1 MAALFVPVWDQALK
15 VCQFAERPIQKKIS
29 CVSIP
34 KIITHSILPP
44 DTHTTNLAA
53 IQRNK
58 SVPACVHVNTLAIVG
73 GRAGNISYPGQAAH
87 QIQMQV

>member
-1 MAALFVPVWDQALK
+1 MGGESLFIQKIRHVVSGKCKMTSMAALFVPVWDQALK

-34 KIITHSILPP
+34 KIITHSILPS

-58 SVPACVHVNTLAIVG
+58 SVPACVCA
-73 GRAGNISYPGQAAH
+73 
-87 QIQMQV
+87 